1 MDVSWENR
9 LANLHADQIEK
20 SSSKLPAK
28 LVTIE
33 LPQGIIC
40 CGELMARTGDGV
52 YVVRS
57 GKKIFRSTLIHH

>member
-1 MDVSWENR
+1 LNASWENR
-9 LANLHADQIEK
+9 IANLHDDRIEK
-20 SSSKLPAK
+20 CSSRSPAK

-40 CGELMARTGDGV
+40 HGELMAKTDDGV